1 MMAFADRVVMV
12 SRLGSLRQLRWQ
24 TQFVERFGNHCG
36 QVLIALVEP
45 VEGFI
50 EMSHG
55 QTVPDTGNPA

>member
-1 MMAFADRVVMV
+1 MV